1 MHMKRNTVTTNKRIE
16 RDGESVS
23 DRQRVCEKC
32 EETIV
37 RKKIN
42 KNN

>member
-1 MHMKRNTVTTNKRIE
+1 MHMKGNTGTTKKRIE
-16 RDGESVS
+16 REMGENVS

-37 RKKIN
+37 RKK
-42 KNN
+42 K

>member
-1 MHMKRNTVTTNKRIE
+1 MNAYEKKYRYDDKKDWT
-16 RDGESVS
+16 RDGENVS

-37 RKKIN
+37 RKK
-42 KNN
+42 